1 MHASS
6 TLLRLVVAPARAR
19 PGARFP
25 VEIESPAQ
33 SSVQAK
39 SLRSPQSSITVVRSI
54 LGSSQLTVTGYGPNT
69 PAHMRIP
76 SAPFPAP
83 ALPLTGDASAIT
95 RSRTRPCASRRRQH
109 ELGSSKGQGLAGG
122 SYDPAWSRGLV
133 LAAAGTLRACA
144 AEFILKKLCGG
155 SSVTCSRSSEK
166 ADKGYIRA
174 KAWTD
179 TCHVHPCTGPVCVPP
194 PPVYLN
200 RSNSLST
207 RSSAG
212 GLSVCCVVWR
222 RDRSRSR
229 TLGGETATDG

>member
-1 MHASS
+1 M
-6 TLLRLVVAPARAR
+6 
-19 PGARFP
+19 
-25 VEIESPAQ
+25 
-33 SSVQAK
+33 
-39 SLRSPQSSITVVRSI
+39 VRSI

-83 ALPLTGDASAIT
+83 ALPLYRLPAMHHPIPDPGI
-95 RSRTRPCASRRRQH
+95 RPAVVGRQQ
-109 ELGSSKGQGLAGG
+109 LGSSKGQGLAGG

-155 SSVTCSRSSEK
+155 SSVTCTAEAQKKLIR
-166 ADKGYIRA
+166 DLRA

-194 PPVYLN
+194 PP
-200 RSNSLST
+200 
-207 RSSAG
+207 
-212 GLSVCCVVWR
+212 CVFDTIDCRGTHLVWR

-229 TLGGETATDG
+229 SLGGETATDG